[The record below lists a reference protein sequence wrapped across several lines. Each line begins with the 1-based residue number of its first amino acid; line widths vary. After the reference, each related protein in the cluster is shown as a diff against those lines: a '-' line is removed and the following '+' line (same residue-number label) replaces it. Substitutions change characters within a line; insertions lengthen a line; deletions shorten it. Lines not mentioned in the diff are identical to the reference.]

1 MEKWINKSL
10 YDKIYKNITEYLEG
24 DLEERYVLAIAAVL
38 LDNPVHNEKHLH
50 EILGNF
56 KIVDE
61 HTIAFHYLG
70 LELTLYVFY
79 KQESDLPNIPADYTI
94 SLGDKKLYVFNSK
107 SL

>member
-10 YDKIYKNITEYLEG
+10 YDKIHKDITEYLEG

-38 LDNPVHNEKHLH
+38 LDNPMHNEKHLH
-50 EILGNF
+50 EILDNF

-61 HTIAFHYLG
+61 HTITFNYLG
-70 LELTLYVFY
+70 LELTFYVFY
-79 KQESDLPNIPADYTI
+79 KQESDLPNITADYAI
-94 SLGDKKLYVFNSK
+94 SLDNKKLYVFNTQ